1 MRSRVAPGVLVALLV
16 GVVAGAGLVTPTAS
30 ATSGRCAPGT
40 GVTVV
45 VDFRGGSGSSGVQV
59 ACDPNGA
66 GKSGTQVMQEAGFTL
81 SYVSSQPGFV
91 CRINGWP
98 NANRDSCQRTPPTN
112 AYWGLF
118 WSDGSPATWTYSNTG
133 IGGVKV
139 PAGGSI
145 GWRFQNGGSLDRPG
159 AAPNSARTS
168 GGSGG
173 SGGGSGGSGGAGG
186 GSGGSSGGGSGGGSS
201 SGGSSG
207 STGGSHTGGTTSPS
221 GGAAKPMRSPSA
233 TPTAAATTS
242 EHKKPTAT
250 ASPSARPHQKQKP
263 DHKAGA
269 VAKPHDTKP
278 SADPSQ
284 EVAGTPVTQPSAL
297 TSPAAAS
304 TDDGGGPGTRFVAI
318 GLLGLLA
325 VSAGAVAWRRR
336 GSREA
341 P

>member
-1 MRSRVAPGVLVALLV
+1 M
-16 GVVAGAGLVTPTAS
+16 
-30 ATSGRCAPGT
+30 
-40 GVTVV
+40 
-45 VDFRGGSGSSGVQV
+45 
-59 ACDPNGA
+59 
-66 GKSGTQVMQEAGFTL
+66 
-81 SYVSSQPGFV
+81 
-91 CRINGWP
+91 
-98 NANRDSCQRTPPTN
+98 
-112 AYWGLF
+112 
-118 WSDGSPATWTYSNTG
+118 
-133 IGGVKV
+133 
-139 PAGGSI
+139 
-145 GWRFQNGGSLDRPG
+145 
-159 AAPNSARTS
+159 
-168 GGSGG
+168 
-173 SGGGSGGSGGAGG
+173 
-186 GSGGSSGGGSGGGSS
+186 
-201 SGGSSG
+201 
-207 STGGSHTGGTTSPS
+207 
-221 GGAAKPMRSPSA
+221 
-233 TPTAAATTS
+233 
-242 EHKKPTAT
+242 KPTAT

>member
-1 MRSRVAPGVLVALLV
+1 MRSRVAAGALVGLLV
-16 GVVAGAGLVTPTAS
+16 GLVAGAGLVAPAAS
-30 ATSGRCAPGT
+30 ATSGRCAPGN

-45 VDFRGGSGSSGVQV
+45 VDFRGGSGTSGVQV

-66 GKSGTQVMQEAGFTL
+66 GKTGTQVMQEAGFTL

-118 WSDGSPATWTYSNTG
+118 WSDGSPATWTYSSSG

-145 GWRFQNGGSLDRPG
+145 GWRFQNGGSLDKPG

-173 SGGGSGGSGGAGG
+173 SGGTGG
-186 GSGGSSGGGSGGGSS
+186 GSGGSSGGGS
-201 SGGSSG
+201 SGGSAG
-207 STGGSHTGGTTSPS
+207 GTGGSHTGGTTSLS
-221 GGAAKPMRSPSA
+221 GGAAKPNRSPSA
-233 TPTAAATTS
+233 TPTAPATTAPS
-242 EHKKPTAT
+242 KKPTPT
-250 ASPSARPHQKQKP
+250 ASPSARPHQKQKL

-269 VAKPHDTKP
+269 VAKPHNKKP
-278 SADPSQ
+278 SADPSK
-284 EVAGTPVTQPSAL
+284 EVAGTPVTQPSVL

-304 TDDGGGPGTRFVAI
+304 TDDGGGPGTRVVAI
-318 GLLGLLA
+318 GLLALLA